1 MIRRFQ
7 PGCTVPVSLQRI
19 LMLSGVTGAVLAGS
33 WWLGRSDIPFMK
45 PRASASS
52 ARLLDLLQDAPPPAA
67 STIKPPAPSMRGAR
81 PRTIPAIPEPQGPV
95 ELPIRV
101 ALLSQVPIRSLQA
114 TGGCRCSLSDGRM
127 LDSQQLNIVISAGQ
141 TGQFHCRGGR
151 LMINDRVYGNDL
163 HLINRGEGWMAVNE
177 LDLETYIASVV
188 GGEMPAYWEMEALKA
203 QAVAARS
210 YAMVHLARPAAS
222 DYHLGDTTRW
232 QVFSGDQSVSERTVR
247 AARDTQGIILSYDG
261 GIVESL
267 YAANSTISAEAHG
280 HLGASMSQTGAQKL
294 ASRGLK
300 YNEIL
305 GNYYQ
310 GASLARLRIDG
321 N

>member
-19 LMLSGVTGAVLAGS
+19 LMLSGVTGAVLAGA
-33 WWLGRSDIPFMK
+33 WWLGRSDTSFMK

-52 ARLLDLLQDAPPPAA
+52 ARLLDLLQDAPPSEEA
-67 STIKPPAPSMRGAR
+67 SIKAPAPSTTAAR

-95 ELPIRV
+95 QLPIRV
-101 ALLSQVPIRSLQA
+101 ALLSQVPIRSLKP
-114 TGGCRCSLSDGRM
+114 TGGCRCSLPDGRM
-127 LDSQQLNIVISAGQ
+127 LDSQQLNIVINAGQ

-151 LMINDRVYGNDL
+151 LMINDRIYGDDL

-210 YAMVHLARPAAS
+210 YAMAHLARPAAS

-232 QVFSGDQSVSERTVR
+232 QVFAGDQSVSERTVR

>member
-19 LMLSGVTGAVLAGS
+19 LMLSGVTGAVLAGA
-33 WWLGRSDIPFMK
+33 WWLGRSDTSFMK

-52 ARLLDLLQDAPPPAA
+52 ARLLDLLQDAPPSEEA
-67 STIKPPAPSMRGAR
+67 SIKPPAPSTTAAR

-95 ELPIRV
+95 QLPIRV
-101 ALLSQVPIRSLQA
+101 ALLSQVPIRSLQP
-114 TGGCRCSLSDGRM
+114 TGGCRCSLPDGRM
-127 LDSQQLNIVISAGQ
+127 LDSQQLNIVINAGQ

-151 LMINDRVYGNDL
+151 LMINDRIYGDDL

-210 YAMVHLARPAAS
+210 YAMAHLARPAAS

-232 QVFSGDQSVSERTVR
+232 QVFAGDQSVSERTVR

>member
-7 PGCTVPVSLQRI
+7 PGSTVPVSLQRI
-19 LMLSGVTGAVLAGS
+19 LVLSGITGAVLVGA
-33 WWLGRSDIPFMK
+33 WWLGRSEIPFTM

-52 ARLLDLLQDAPPPAA
+52 VRILNLLQDPPPPAEER
-67 STIKPPAPSMRGAR
+67 IKPAAASATAVR
-81 PRTIPAIPEPQGPV
+81 PQSIPAIPEPQGPV
-95 ELPIRV
+95 PLPIRV
-101 ALLSQVPIRSLQA
+101 ALLSQVPIRSLKPS
-114 TGGCRCSLSDGRM
+114 GDCRCSLPGGQR
-127 LDSQQLNIVISAGQ
+127 LDAQQLNIAISAER
-141 TGQFHCRGGR
+141 TGQVHCRGGR
-151 LMINDRVYGNDL
+151 LMVNDRVYGDDL

-177 LDLETYIASVV
+177 LDLEAYIASVV

-210 YAMVHLARPAAS
+210 YAMAHLARPAAS
-222 DYHLGDTTRW
+222 DHHLGDTTRW

-247 AARDTQGIILSYDG
+247 AARDTQGIILSYEG

-280 HLGASMSQTGAQKL
+280 HLGASMSQTGAQQL

-305 GNYYQ
+305 GSYYQ

>member
-19 LMLSGVTGAVLAGS
+19 LMLSGVTGAVLAGA
-33 WWLGRSDIPFMK
+33 WWLGRSDTSFMK

-52 ARLLDLLQDAPPPAA
+52 ARLLDLLQDAPPSEEA
-67 STIKPPAPSMRGAR
+67 SIKAPAPSTTAAR

-95 ELPIRV
+95 QLPIRV
-101 ALLSQVPIRSLQA
+101 ALLSQVPIRSLKP
-114 TGGCRCSLSDGRM
+114 TGGCRCSLPDGRM
-127 LDSQQLNIVISAGQ
+127 LDSQQLNIVINAGQ

-151 LMINDRVYGNDL
+151 LMINDRIYGDDL

-210 YAMVHLARPAAS
+210 YAMAHLARPAAS

-232 QVFSGDQSVSERTVR
+232 QVFAGDQSVSERTVR
-247 AARDTQGIILSYDG
+247 AARDTQGIILSYEG

>member
-19 LMLSGVTGAVLAGS
+19 LMLSGVTGAVLAGA
-33 WWLGRSDIPFMK
+33 WWLGRSDTSFMK

-52 ARLLDLLQDAPPPAA
+52 ARLLDLLQDAPPSEEA
-67 STIKPPAPSMRGAR
+67 SIKAPAPSTTAAR

-95 ELPIRV
+95 QLPIRV
-101 ALLSQVPIRSLQA
+101 ALLSQVPIRSLKP
-114 TGGCRCSLSDGRM
+114 TGGCRCSLPDGRM
-127 LDSQQLNIVISAGQ
+127 LDSQQLNIVINAGQ

-151 LMINDRVYGNDL
+151 LMINDRIYGDDL

-210 YAMVHLARPAAS
+210 YAMAHLARPAAS

-232 QVFSGDQSVSERTVR
+232 QVFLGDQSVSERTVR
-247 AARDTQGIILSYDG
+247 AARNTQGIILSYDG

>member
-1 MIRRFQ
+1 MIRWFQ
-7 PGCTVPVSLQRI
+7 PGCTVPVTLQRI
-19 LMLSGVTGAVLAGS
+19 LMLSGVTGAVLLGA
-33 WWLGRSDIPFMK
+33 WLLGRSDTSFMK
-45 PRASASS
+45 PGPSASS
-52 ARLLDLLQDAPPPAA
+52 ARLLHLLQDPLPPAA
-67 STIKPPAPSMRGAR
+67 ARIKSPAPSVTGVRSR
-81 PRTIPAIPEPQGPV
+81 SVPAIPEPQGSV
-95 ELPIRV
+95 KLPIRV
-101 ALLSQVPIRSLQA
+101 ALLSQMPIRSL
-114 TGGCRCSLSDGRM
+114 TPKGGCRCSLPDGRV
-127 LDSQQLNIVISAGQ
+127 LDRQQLNIGVSGEQMGQ
-141 TGQFHCRGGR
+141 VHCRGGH
-151 LMINDRVYGNDL
+151 LIVNDRAYGGSLD
-163 HLINRGEGWMAVNE
+163 LINRGDGWLAVNE
-177 LDLETYIASVV
+177 LDLESYISSVV
-188 GGEMPAYWEMEALKA
+188 GGEMPAYWDMEALKA

-210 YAMVHLARPAAS
+210 YAMAHLARPAAS

-232 QVFSGDQSVSERTVR
+232 QVYSGDQSVSERTVK

-280 HLGASMSQTGAQKL
+280 HLGASMSQTGAREL

-305 GNYYQ
+305 GSYYQ

>member
-19 LMLSGVTGAVLAGS
+19 LMLSGVTGAVLAGA
-33 WWLGRSDIPFMK
+33 WWLGRSDTSFMK
-45 PRASASS
+45 PRAFGSS
-52 ARLLDLLQDAPPPAA
+52 ARLLDLLQDAPPSEEA
-67 STIKPPAPSMRGAR
+67 SIKAPAPSTTAAR

-95 ELPIRV
+95 QLPIRV
-101 ALLSQVPIRSLQA
+101 ALLSQVPIRSLQP
-114 TGGCRCSLSDGRM
+114 TGGCRCSLPDGRM
-127 LDSQQLNIVISAGQ
+127 LDSQQLNIVINAGQ

-151 LMINDRVYGNDL
+151 LMINDRIYGDDL

-210 YAMVHLARPAAS
+210 YAMAHLARPAAS
-222 DYHLGDTTRW
+222 DYNLGDTTRW
-232 QVFSGDQSVSERTVR
+232 QVFAGDQSVSERTVR
-247 AARDTQGIILSYDG
+247 AARDTQGIILSYEG

>member
-1 MIRRFQ
+1 M
-7 PGCTVPVSLQRI
+7 
-19 LMLSGVTGAVLAGS
+19 
-33 WWLGRSDIPFMK
+33 GRSDSPFIK
-45 PRASASS
+45 PRASAATS
-52 ARLLDLLQDAPPPAA
+52 ARLLDLLQAPPRPAEQLNTAGDA
-67 STIKPPAPSMRGAR
+67 STTATR
-81 PRTIPAIPEPQGPV
+81 PRIVPEIPEPQGPV
-95 ELPIRV
+95 TLPIRV
-101 ALLSQVPIRSLQA
+101 ALLSQAPIRSLTPIA
-114 TGGCRCSLSDGRM
+114 GCRCSLPDGRV
-127 LDSQQLNIVISAGQ
+127 LDSQQLEIVISTGQ

-151 LMINDRVYGNDL
+151 LRINNRTYGDAL
-163 HLINRGEGWMAVNE
+163 HLINRGEGWLAVNE
-177 LDLETYIASVV
+177 LDLEDYIASVV
-188 GGEMPAYWEMEALKA
+188 GGEMPAYWEMEALRA

-210 YAMVHLARPAAS
+210 YAMAHLARPASS

-232 QVFSGDQSVSERTVR
+232 QVFSGDQSVSERTLR

-280 HLGASMSQTGAQKL
+280 HLGASMSQTGAQEL

-305 GNYYQ
+305 GSYYQ

>member
-19 LMLSGVTGAVLAGS
+19 LMLSGVTGAVLAGA
-33 WWLGRSDIPFMK
+33 WWLGRSDTSFMK

-52 ARLLDLLQDAPPPAA
+52 ARLLDLLQDAPPSEEA
-67 STIKPPAPSMRGAR
+67 SIKAPAPSTTAAR

-95 ELPIRV
+95 QLPIRV
-101 ALLSQVPIRSLQA
+101 ALLSQVPIRSLKP
-114 TGGCRCSLSDGRM
+114 TGGCRCSLPDGRM
-127 LDSQQLNIVISAGQ
+127 LDSQQLNIVINAGQ

-151 LMINDRVYGNDL
+151 LMINDRIYGDDL

-210 YAMVHLARPAAS
+210 YAMAHLARPAAS
-222 DYHLGDTTRW
+222 DYNLGDTTRW
-232 QVFSGDQSVSERTVR
+232 QVFAGDQSVSERTVR

>member
-19 LMLSGVTGAVLAGS
+19 LMLSGVTGAALAGA

-45 PRASASS
+45 PGASASS
-52 ARLLDLLQDAPPPAA
+52 ARLLDLLQDPPPPAEA
-67 STIKPPAPSMRGAR
+67 RIKPAALSVTAKR
-81 PRTIPAIPEPQGPV
+81 PRTIPAIPEAQSPLQ
-95 ELPIRV
+95 LPIRV
-101 ALLSQVPIRSLQA
+101 ALLSQVPIRSLKPMS
-114 TGGCRCSLSDGRM
+114 GCRCSLPDRTE
-127 LDSQQLNIVISAGQ
+127 LNTQQLNTMINAEQ

-151 LMINDRVYGNDL
+151 LMINDRVYGDDL

-188 GGEMPAYWEMEALKA
+188 GGEMPAYWDMEALKA

-210 YAMVHLARPAAS
+210 YAMAHFARPAAS

-232 QVFSGDQSVSERTVR
+232 QVFLGDQSVSERTVR
-247 AARDTQGIILSYDG
+247 AARNTQGIILSYDG

-267 YAANSTISAEAHG
+267 YAANSTITAEAHG

-294 ASRGLK
+294 ASNGLK
-300 YNEIL
+300 YSEIL
-305 GNYYQ
+305 GSYYR

>member
-1 MIRRFQ
+1 
-7 PGCTVPVSLQRI
+7 
-19 LMLSGVTGAVLAGS
+19 
-33 WWLGRSDIPFMK
+33 
-45 PRASASS
+45 
-52 ARLLDLLQDAPPPAA
+52 
-67 STIKPPAPSMRGAR
+67 
-81 PRTIPAIPEPQGPV
+81 
-95 ELPIRV
+95 
-101 ALLSQVPIRSLQA
+101 
-114 TGGCRCSLSDGRM
+114 M

-151 LMINDRVYGNDL
+151 LMINDRIYGDDL

-210 YAMVHLARPAAS
+210 YAMAHLARPAAS

-232 QVFSGDQSVSERTVR
+232 QVFAGDQSVSERTVR